1 MLSET
6 QAGFRK
12 TYSTTDHLFT
22 LLALIQK
29 QLLCHKKLYVA
40 FIDFRKAFDSVIRT
54 KVWAIL
60 RKNGLK
66 GKMHQ
71 TIVNMYNVVNS
82 KVRAGNDLTEPFMC
96 PRGLKQ
102 GEICSP
108 VLFSLFIN
116 ELANEIMQRG
126 RHGIQLIP
134 DLIEIFIFLYADDV
148 ILVSDSVCGLETS

>member
-1 MLSET
+1 M
-6 QAGFRK
+6 
-12 TYSTTDHLFT
+12 
-22 LLALIQK
+22 
-29 QLLCHKKLYVA
+29 HKKLNVA

-54 KVWAIL
+54 KLWAIL

-66 GKMHQ
+66 GKMYQ
-71 TIVNMYNVVNS
+71 AVVSMYNVVKS
-82 KVRAGNDLTEPFMC
+82 KVRAGNDLTESFLC

-126 RHGIQLIP
+126 RHGI
-134 DLIEIFIFLYADDV
+134 
-148 ILVSDSVCGLETS
+148 